1 MIPAIALSLLSA
13 VLNAAWNA
21 LLKVSGDPMVTAT
34 RAETASTIAATP
46 LLAVTWLLAGRPALP
61 VAGWGLAGA
70 SAVFEFVYFLCLTTA
85 YRRGE
90 LSVVYPLARGSAPLL
105 AVAAGI
111 LLLGEGM
118 NVRTLI
124 GVALLLAGILMV
136 RRPSRA
142 AWAVM
147 WPALLTGAAIAA
159 YSAIDKEGTQQAP
172 PWLYGWAMWTGTA
185 LLLLG
190 WAGVVK
196 KRNGPASV
204 TGSAEHASAPPFRR
218 AALIGAL
225 MLTSYFMVLI
235 ALRLAPLVV
244 VAPLRESGIV
254 VVTAVSAWRLG
265 ERTGLRMR
273 LAGSVSILCGAV
285 VLAT

>member
-1 MIPAIALSLLSA
+1 VITAIVLSLLSA
-13 VLNAAWNA
+13 VLNATWNA

-46 LLAVTWLLAGRPALP
+46 LLFVTWLVAGRPPMPPA
-61 VAGWGLAGA
+61 AWGLAGA
-70 SAVFEFVYFLCLTTA
+70 SAGFEFIYFLCLTTA

-105 AVAAGI
+105 AVAAGV

-118 NVRTLI
+118 SVRTLV
-124 GVALLLAGILMV
+124 GVTFLLAGILIV

-142 AWAVM
+142 AWTVM
-147 WPALLTGAAIAA
+147 WPALLTGAAIAT
-159 YSAIDKEGTQQAP
+159 YSAIDKVGTQQAP
-172 PWLYGWAMWTGTA
+172 PWLYGWAMWSGTA
-185 LLLLG
+185 LLLAG
-190 WAGVVK
+190 WAGVVR
-196 KRNGPASV
+196 KRGRIKSESLEIEP
-204 TGSAEHASAPPFRR
+204 APPFQR
-218 AALIGAL
+218 AALIGVL

-254 VVTAVSAWRLG
+254 LVTAVSAWRLG
-265 ERTGLRMR
+265 ERSGLSMR
-273 LAGSVSILCGAV
+273 LGGSASILCGAV
-285 VLAT
+285 LLAT

>member
-1 MIPAIALSLLSA
+1 VIAAIVLSLLSA
-13 VLNAAWNA
+13 VLNATWNA

-46 LLAVTWLLAGRPALP
+46 LLFVTWLVAGRPPMPPA
-61 VAGWGLAGA
+61 AWGLAGA
-70 SAVFEFVYFLCLTTA
+70 SAGFEFIYFLCLTTA

-105 AVAAGI
+105 AVAAGV

-118 NVRTLI
+118 SVRTLV
-124 GVALLLAGILMV
+124 GVTFLLAGILIV

-142 AWAVM
+142 AWTVM
-147 WPALLTGAAIAA
+147 WPALLTGAAIAT
-159 YSAIDKEGTQQAP
+159 YSAIDKVGTQQAP
-172 PWLYGWAMWTGTA
+172 PWLYGWAMWSGTA
-185 LLLLG
+185 LLLAG
-190 WAGVVK
+190 WAGVVR
-196 KRNGPASV
+196 KRGRTKSESLEIEP
-204 TGSAEHASAPPFRR
+204 APPFQR
-218 AALIGAL
+218 AALIGVL

-254 VVTAVSAWRLG
+254 LVTAVSAWRLG
-265 ERTGLRMR
+265 ERAGLSMR
-273 LAGSVSILCGAV
+273 LGGSASILCGAV
-285 VLAT
+285 LLAT

>member
-1 MIPAIALSLLSA
+1 VITAIVLSLLSA
-13 VLNAAWNA
+13 VLNATWNA

-46 LLAVTWLLAGRPALP
+46 LLFVTWLVAGRPPMPPA
-61 VAGWGLAGA
+61 AWGLAGA
-70 SAVFEFVYFLCLTTA
+70 SAGFEFIYFLCLTTA

-105 AVAAGI
+105 AVAAGV

-118 NVRTLI
+118 SARTLV
-124 GVALLLAGILMV
+124 GVTFLLAGILIV

-142 AWAVM
+142 AWTVM
-147 WPALLTGAAIAA
+147 WPALLTGAAIAT
-159 YSAIDKEGTQQAP
+159 YSAIDKVGTQQAP
-172 PWLYGWAMWTGTA
+172 PWLYGWAMWSGTA
-185 LLLLG
+185 LLLAG
-190 WAGVVK
+190 WAGVVR
-196 KRNGPASV
+196 KRGRTKPESLEIEP
-204 TGSAEHASAPPFRR
+204 SPPFQR
-218 AALIGAL
+218 AALIGVL
-225 MLTSYFMVLI
+225 MLTSYFLVLI

-254 VVTAVSAWRLG
+254 LVTAVSAWRLG

-273 LAGSVSILCGAV
+273 LTGSVSILCGAIL
-285 VLAT
+285 LAT